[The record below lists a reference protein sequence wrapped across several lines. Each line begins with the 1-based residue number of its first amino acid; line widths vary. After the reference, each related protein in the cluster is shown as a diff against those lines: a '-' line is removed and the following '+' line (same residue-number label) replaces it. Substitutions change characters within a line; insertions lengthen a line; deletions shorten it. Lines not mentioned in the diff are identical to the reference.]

1 MHRFFEPQRKTTLPN
16 FRALIPALALFAA
29 SCSGEKSTPAE
40 SASATKPAAAT
51 PAKTDAPPAKSV
63 DSVVSQTVDAAK
75 AEGEKATT
83 AAAAAMKAGE
93 QNVKSAAASA
103 EQAIKQAAA
112 DTTAHSANDG
122 HDHSHDDGHDHDHD
136 HAAENKAPGA
146 VVDAKDRI
154 DALLKGQ
161 NPQENEVDPN
171 SKARLSYEFGSDN
184 KNFGKAMQGDVLKH
198 TFQLKSDGEEDLII
212 KQAKPTCGCTVAQV
226 QAEGDDG
233 TMQPYTYGNPIKPGK
248 KVELQATLHT
258 ANKHGHAASR
268 INIFS
273 NDPRGQSQLGLEA
286 DVETFFLV
294 NPQSINFTQLSAKD
308 TATDKVSVSTAKGQR
323 VKLASVLNNLPPGLK
338 LELNP
343 LDADADGA
351 ATRWELIATAGPGL
365 VEGPLAYSVPLKS
378 DVPLPGAE
386 TAPGGTAPTYEA
398 SVTIMGQVM
407 GTISYNPSFVSL
419 GLIRP
424 GQVVTRTVRIVCH
437 DTEFKLGEPKVTVSG
452 RDGGEW
458 EYTKHFTS
466 VARAVPN
473 ENAVDVE
480 LRLEGMPDT
489 LNGSFAGTMTVQV
502 GYPDK
507 PEIKLP
513 ITGVCRGG
521 AANATPVSGGAPK

>member
-1 MHRFFEPQRKTTLPN
+1 MHRIKHQRRTILPN
-16 FRALIPALALFAA
+16 LSALIPALALFAA
-29 SCSGEKSTPAE
+29 SCSGEKQTPPANANAAKPAASTPAKSE
-40 SASATKPAAAT
+40 AAKTVDAAAAKVAAAT
-51 PAKTDAPPAKSV
+51 DTAKADGDKLKSSAEAALKAGEEKAKS
-63 DSVVSQTVDAAK
+63 TVDAAK
-75 AEGEKATT
+75 
-83 AAAAAMKAGE
+83 
-93 QNVKSAAASA
+93 
-103 EQAIKQAAA
+103 QALDQAAA
-112 DTTAHSANDG
+112 HSEHDG
-122 HDHSHDDGHDHDHD
+122 HDHANETTTVGDKT
-136 HAAENKAPGA
+136 AATDKPKEA
-146 VVDAKDRI
+146 VADAKDRI

-184 KNFGKAMQGDVLKH
+184 KNFGKVMQGDVLKH
-198 TFQLKSDGEEDLII
+198 SFMLKSDGEEDLII

-226 QAEGDDG
+226 QVEGDDG
-233 TMQPYTYGNPIKPGK
+233 TMAPYTFGNPIKPGK
-248 KVELQATLHT
+248 KIELQATLHT
-258 ANKHGHAASR
+258 QNKHGHAASR

-273 NDPRGQSQLGLEA
+273 TDPRGQSQLGLEA
-286 DVETFFLV
+286 DVDTFFLV
-294 NPQSINFTQLSAKD
+294 NPQSINFNQLSAKD

-323 VKLASVLNNLPPGLK
+323 VKLVSVLNNLPPGLK
-338 LELNP
+338 VELNA

-351 ATRWELIATAGPGL
+351 ATRWELVSTAGPGL

-386 TAPGGTAPTYEA
+386 TPPGGQVPTYEA

-458 EYTKHFTS
+458 EYSKNFSS
-466 VARAVPN
+466 VVRPVAG

-489 LNGSFAGTMTVQV
+489 LNGSFAGTMTVQI

-521 AANATPVSGGAPK
+521 AAVPGTPAGGGAPK